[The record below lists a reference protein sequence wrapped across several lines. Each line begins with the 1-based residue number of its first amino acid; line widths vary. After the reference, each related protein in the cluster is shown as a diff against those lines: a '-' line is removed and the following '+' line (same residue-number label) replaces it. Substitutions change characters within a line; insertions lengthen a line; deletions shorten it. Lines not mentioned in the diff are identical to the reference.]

1 MPIFGNIMYA
11 SRGPVCD
18 IHDIAVMK
26 QLTDGAKELAKK
38 YNAIVLRIEPDVL
51 KSDKTFRDIVT
62 NLGYKIK
69 DDAKD
74 FKDEIQP
81 RFVMQLNIK
90 NKTEEEIL
98 AGFKQKWRYNVRL
111 AQKKGVVIKEGKRED
126 LKDFHKIMLTTGE
139 RDNFITRPLSYFE
152 KCMIV

>member
-1 MPIFGNIMYA
+1 
-11 SRGPVCD
+11 
-18 IHDIAVMK
+18 
-26 QLTDGAKELAKK
+26 
-38 YNAIVLRIEPDVL
+38 
-51 KSDKTFRDIVT
+51 
-62 NLGYKIK
+62 
-69 DDAKD
+69 
-74 FKDEIQP
+74 
-81 RFVMQLNIK
+81 MQLNIK

-139 RDNFITRPLSYFE
+139 RDNFITRPLSYLK

>member
-1 MPIFGNIMYA
+1 
-11 SRGPVCD
+11 
-18 IHDIAVMK
+18 MK
-26 QLTDGAKELAKK
+26 EK
-38 YNAIVLRIEPDVL
+38 
-51 KSDKTFRDIVT
+51 
-62 NLGYKIK
+62 
-69 DDAKD
+69 
-74 FKDEIQP
+74 
-81 RFVMQLNIK
+81 LNIK

-152 KCMIV
+152 KMYDCLGPDHMKLLMAYYEDIFALWVQ